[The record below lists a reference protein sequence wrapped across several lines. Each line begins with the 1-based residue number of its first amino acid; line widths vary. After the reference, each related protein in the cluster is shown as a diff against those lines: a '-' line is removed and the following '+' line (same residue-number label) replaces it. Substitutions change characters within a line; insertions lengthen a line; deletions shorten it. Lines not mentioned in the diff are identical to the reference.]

1 LFTFLFLVVGIKLQ
15 AQSTATVNSSATIIS
30 ANAIDITEQTDTSFA
45 YSTITNSSAGST
57 GGFNIPDKGLT
68 HTFCMANI
76 NINSG
81 NISAV
86 SFTIPPTITLNHTT
100 TADEIKLETFIKTS
114 WASVLATQIENIQID
129 CNINFPVSITTGLYN
144 SGPFAVTINYN

>member
-1 LFTFLFLVVGIKLQ
+1 
-15 AQSTATVNSSATIIS
+15 
-30 ANAIDITEQTDTSFA
+30 
-45 YSTITNSSAGST
+45 
-57 GGFNIPDKGLT
+57 
-68 HTFCMANI
+68 MANI